1 MKRFFL
7 LILILFNSCAKQN
20 SDLIKP
26 QEKNFKSLKQLTFG
40 GDNAEAYWSFDD
52 KKLCFNPTIQN
63 GDWSVIKCSMEVL
76 INLMRLKYLKW

>member
-1 MKRFFL
+1 MKRIFL
-7 LILILFNSCAKQN
+7 LILLLINSCAKQN
-20 SDLIKP
+20 TDLIKP
-26 QEKNFKSLKQLTFG
+26 QEKNFKSLKQLPFV
-40 GDNAEAYWSFDD
+40 GDKPEAYGGFKV